1 MFRIIFPI
9 ISIIIAVVGI
19 FGFVM
24 PGYKELS
31 TLKTQVAAYDQAL
44 NNSRSLEEERDKLTQ
59 KFNSINAVDLD
70 KIEKLVPDNVDNIRL
85 ILEIEKLASP
95 YGMVL
100 KDVHYEVVSKDDQ
113 ENKQTPKQGGS
124 TKNMNSEYGSW
135 DLEFT
140 TEGSYNDFVSFV
152 SDLEQNLRIVDVVS
166 VQFSSGSSDNIN
178 KTGSQ
183 KPYKY
188 KFKIKTYWLKN

>member
-1 MFRIIFPI
+1 MFKIIFPI
-9 ISIIIAVVGI
+9 IAIIIALTGL

-31 TLKTQVAAYDQAL
+31 ALKTKVSAYDQAL

-59 KFNSINAVDLD
+59 KFNSISASNLD

-100 KDVHYEVVSKDDQ
+100 KDVHYEVVSKEDQ

-124 TKNMNSEYGSW
+124 IKNANLEYGSW

-140 TEGSYNDFVSFV
+140 TEGSYSDFVNFV
-152 SDLEQNLRIVDVVS
+152 ADLEQNLRIVDVVS
-166 VQFSSGSSDNIN
+166 VQFSSGSTDANN
-178 KTGSQ
+178 KAGAQ